1 MQMFCRLIV
10 LNWGGQLFLEDK
22 GNLQKLKEW
31 FQAAKTNGNVPTSDH
46 GTIDKTI
53 EVINKKL

>member
-1 MQMFCRLIV
+1 LGYAAIEY
-10 LNWGGQLFLEDK
+10 GQLFLEDK

-53 EVINKKL
+53 EVIDKKLQ